1 MNGARRKAGPSMPER
16 RYSPPAREAQ
26 VARRRPV
33 EQTQGES
40 DDVLELQKT
49 AGNRAVSGAIAAQA
63 GQPPVQRL
71 SEGGGAVIQRA
82 TFAELMA
89 FWKKQELGQDP
100 AKEESKDEES
110 PNTPPE
116 PEALPEEVKAMNPG
130 IEEEQGEGETDGAQ
144 GPVAYQVDGGEDEKQ
159 GGQPRGPY
167 AYAVHGAQSGSAT
180 GSGGEDEKQE
190 APPRGPYAY
199 AVHGAQS
206 GSATGGGGA
215 PSTGHYF
222 NPLRGGSVSAGS
234 GRSDTAVSSP
244 VSVTVKSE
252 SGGRSDTVYSESAR
266 SVTAQGEE
274 QKQEGGATKYAQFRA
289 RLPGESASSGSGS
302 VQLSENKDFSS
313 SDDDFSSSDESAQ
326 NVVQSPQGPVTL
338 RNNQVAGN
346 KTKVKYLDTAEARK
360 EFQLS
365 IGGSITQGGEPFDTS
380 KMYSKFMGDGFGIY
394 VMGKDGTFYSTSH
407 KIGLFHHS
415 SFLGGGDV
423 AGAGEMKVVGGT
435 LQFITNKSGHYWPG
449 DRELSQTLNELQ
461 GASGFSSAGL
471 AQLLPGGG
479 LKNPYEGGP
488 AQFLKDHP
496 AGAMNNKDG
505 IKYTG
510 KAMVMDQSERND
522 SVGTVRAILEH
533 FVKAARLGKLKK
545 FNKPDPNFGNTLED
559 IKQLVLAEFGWN
571 EKDVADYEEVL
582 KNWNNDKEIVEIPEG
597 SPPPVQA
604 SESWDSDSSSI
615 TFNSTATATVSG
627 SEEQKSGGNGR
638 DWDAELQELLQSNPN
653 PDFGGLGLSPYGAGY
668 VIWNEDHTSYR
679 VARAEDKV
687 RLLKGEVTA
696 DELRGS

>member
-1 MNGARRKAGPSMPER
+1 MPER

-33 EQTQGES
+33 EQSQGES

-63 GQPPVQRL
+63 GQPPLQRQ
-71 SEGGGAVIQRA
+71 SDGGGAVIQRA

-130 IEEEQGEGETDGAQ
+130 LEEE
-144 GPVAYQVDGGEDEKQ
+144 
-159 GGQPRGPY
+159 
-167 AYAVHGAQSGSAT
+167 H
-180 GSGGEDEKQE
+180 GEDEKQE
-190 APPRGPYAY
+190 DAPRGPYAY

-206 GSATGGGGA
+206 GSATGGGGEDDKQEGPPRGPYAYAVDGTRSGSATGGGGA

-222 NPLRGGSVSAGS
+222 NVIRSGSVSAGS

-244 VSVTVKSE
+244 VSATVKSE
-252 SGGRSDTVYSESAR
+252 SGGRSDTVSGGR
-266 SVTAQGEE
+266 SDTVQSEE
-274 QKQEGGATKYAQFRA
+274 QKQEGGATKYAQFGGF
-289 RLPGESASSGSGS
+289 RLGQSASSGSGS
-302 VQLSENKDFSS
+302 AQLSENQDFSS
-313 SDDDFSSSDESAQ
+313 SDDDFSSTDGSAE
-326 NVVQSPQGPVTL
+326 NVVQSPQGPVKL
-338 RNNQVAGN
+338 RSNQVAGN

-360 EFQLS
+360 EFQLN
-365 IGGSITQGGEPFDTS
+365 IGGSITQGGEAFDTS

-415 SFLGGGDV
+415 SFLGGGDI

-449 DRELSQTLNELQ
+449 DQELAQTLNELQ

-488 AQFLKDHP
+488 PQFLKDHP

-505 IKYTG
+505 TKYGG

-545 FNKPDPNFGNTLED
+545 FNKPNPDFGNTLED

-582 KNWNNDKEIVEIPEG
+582 KNWNNDKEIVEIPDG

-615 TFNSTATATVSG
+615 TFNSTASATVSG
-627 SEEQKSGGNGR
+627 SEEQKSGGSGR